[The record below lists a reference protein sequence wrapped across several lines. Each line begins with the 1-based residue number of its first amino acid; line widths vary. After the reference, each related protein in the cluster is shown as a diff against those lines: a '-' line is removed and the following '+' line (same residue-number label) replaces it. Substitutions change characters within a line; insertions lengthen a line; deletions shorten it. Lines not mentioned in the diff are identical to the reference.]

1 MLSIKYD
8 LKALLPVTLR
18 YLAPWF
24 NGLSFYIPWKSKF
37 PVQVENSEAGLK
49 RLWKKSWKVMEF
61 EKLSRVRTLILEQLD
76 DCNSQVSIGEG
87 NRTQVFQD
95 FWLLLQPVRGMWREV
110 RGNKKRGRGNLFA
123 VFPGSDISL
132 RRPHNLNVWTGYSVA
147 STVLVSRFAPQ
158 TVDH

>member
-37 PVQVENSEAGLK
+37 PVQVENSEASLK

-61 EKLSRVRTLILEQLD
+61 EKLSRVRTPILEQLD

-87 NRTQVFQD
+87 KRTRVFQD
-95 FWLLLQPVRGMWREV
+95 FWRLLQPVRGMWREV

-132 RRPHNLNVWTGYSVA
+132 RRPHNLNVRTGYSVA
-147 STVLVSRFAPQ
+147 GTVLVSRFAPR